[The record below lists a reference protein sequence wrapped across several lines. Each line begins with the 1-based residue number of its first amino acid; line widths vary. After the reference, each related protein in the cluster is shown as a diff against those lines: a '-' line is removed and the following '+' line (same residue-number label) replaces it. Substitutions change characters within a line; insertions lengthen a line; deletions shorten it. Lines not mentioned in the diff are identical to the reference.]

1 MKTRKLLLLGC
12 LVALGV
18 QAQEVRRELW
28 KWTDA
33 NGVVHFSD
41 TPGPG
46 AVRLKLDF
54 SAAPSSASVA
64 ASQQARSEE
73 ARPDPSAS
81 TTYRSLTITQ
91 PEGGASFFGADAVVN
106 VAIEIDPQL
115 SPQDRLVL
123 LVDGKPVAGG
133 SQGSRFALSN
143 LARGAHTLTAVIQ
156 DENGSERIRSSG
168 VEFFMK
174 QPTIIPPAAVGPG
187 VRPVP
192 RPTPRGG

>member
-12 LVALGV
+12 LIALGA
-18 QAQEVRRELW
+18 QAQEARRELW

-46 AVRLKLDF
+46 ATRLKLDF
-54 SAAPSSASVA
+54 SAAPSSAAVA
-64 ASQQARSEE
+64 ASQPGQSEE
-73 ARPDPSAS
+73 AQSDPSAP

-91 PEGGASFFGADAVVN
+91 PESGASFFGADAVVN
-106 VAIEIDPQL
+106 VAIEIDPEL
-115 SPQDRLVL
+115 SPQDRVVL

-143 LARGAHTLTAVIQ
+143 LERGTHTVTAVIQ
-156 DENGSERIRSSG
+156 DENGRERIRSSG
-168 VEFFMK
+168 VEFFIK
-174 QPTIIPPAAVGPG
+174 QPTINSPAAVGPN

>member
-28 KWTDA
+28 RWTDA

-46 AVRLKLDF
+46 ATRLKLDY
-54 SAAPSSASVA
+54 SAAPSSASQAV
-64 ASQQARSEE
+64 SQPGPSEE
-73 ARPDPSAS
+73 AQPDPSAP

-91 PEGGASFFGADAVVN
+91 PESGASFFGADAVVD
-106 VAIEIDPQL
+106 VAIETDPQL
-115 SPQDRLVL
+115 SSQDRLVL
-123 LVDGKPVAGG
+123 LIDGNQVAGG
-133 SQGSRFALSN
+133 SRGSRFALSN
-143 LARGAHTLTAVIQ
+143 LERGAHTVTAVIQ
-156 DENGSERIRSSG
+156 DENGRERIRSNG
-168 VEFFMK
+168 VEFFIK

-187 VRPVP
+187 VRP

>member
-46 AVRLKLDF
+46 ATRLKLDY
-54 SAAPSSASVA
+54 SAAPSSASQAVA
-64 ASQQARSEE
+64 QPGPSEE
-73 ARPDPSAS
+73 AQPNPSAP
-81 TTYRSLTITQ
+81 TTYRSVTITQ
-91 PEGGASFFGADAVVN
+91 PESGASFFGADAVVN
-106 VAIEIDPQL
+106 VAIETDPQL

-123 LVDGKPVAGG
+123 LVDGNQVAGG

-143 LARGAHTLTAVIQ
+143 LERGAHTVTAVVQ
-156 DENGSERIRSSG
+156 DENGRERIRSSG
-168 VEFFMK
+168 VEFFIK

>member
-28 KWTDA
+28 RWTDA

-46 AVRLKLDF
+46 ATRVDLVVTGPPSGGATAPAAATASAVAKPP
-54 SAAPSSASVA
+54 AAPG
-64 ASQQARSEE
+64 
-73 ARPDPSAS
+73 
-81 TTYRSLTITQ
+81 TTYNRLEIWQ
-91 PEGGASFFGADAVVN
+91 PETGAAFFGADAT
-106 VAIEIDPQL
+106 VAVRIRSEPSVAQEDSL
-115 SPQDRLVL
+115 RLFL
-123 LVDGKPVAGG
+123 DGKLVETATN
-133 SQGSRFALSN
+133 SLDYT
-143 LARGAHTLTAVIQ
+143 LADLERGAHSITATIS
-156 DENGSERIRSSG
+156 DAKGNEKIRSQP
-168 VEFFMK
+168 VVFHIK
-174 QPTIIPPAAVGPG
+174 QNTVIPPAAVGPN

>member
-46 AVRLKLDF
+46 ATRLKLDY
-54 SAAPSSASVA
+54 SAAPSSASQAVA
-64 ASQQARSEE
+64 QPGPSEE
-73 ARPDPSAS
+73 AQPNPSAP
-81 TTYRSLTITQ
+81 TTYRSVTITQ
-91 PEGGASFFGADAVVN
+91 PESGASFFGADAVVN
-106 VAIEIDPQL
+106 VAIETDPQL

-123 LVDGKPVAGG
+123 LVDGNQVAGG

-143 LARGAHTLTAVIQ
+143 LERGTHTVTAVIQ
-156 DENGSERIRSSG
+156 DENGRERIRSSG
-168 VEFFMK
+168 VEFFIK
-174 QPTIIPPAAVGPG
+174 QPTIHSPAAVGPG
-187 VRPVP
+187 VRP